1 MRFWR
6 HRPGVTRTFSNKF
19 PLRKFVMTK
28 IIELAQ
34 TWSHSKIGWVANKA
48 GMAVAAV
55 LGKIGIENG
64 DTTQQVIAAVVGLV
78 TVLLELGVKTASDK
92 LVGGLQTK
100 FPTLK
105 RDYWPGPDTRSTVD
119 SALD

>member
-1 MRFWR
+1 
-6 HRPGVTRTFSNKF
+6 
-19 PLRKFVMTK
+19 MTK

-34 TWSHSKIGWVANKA
+34 SWSHSKIGWVANKA

-55 LGKIGIENG
+55 LGKIGIDNG
-64 DTTQQVIAAVVGLV
+64 DTTQQVIAAGVGLV

-92 LVGGLQTK
+92 LVGGLQSK